1 MHKFRV
7 RLTLIMALL
16 IGASVLGAGMISAL
30 FFERTHVDELKKYLN
45 RELNVLLTTVD
56 WTKTADRETMIAR
69 YEGLIRSLKYSADAR
84 LTYVSADGSV
94 IADSDQ
100 DPHLMDNHAGREEIR
115 AALNGGE
122 GYTIRYSDTLKLNML
137 YAALPVR
144 ANDGST
150 IGVLRIAMGLS
161 EVEAGVRKLWTYVIG
176 GMLALFAIG
185 SFVAYRIAKGVTR
198 PIERMTRVAGR
209 ISAQDYSARVEAIGT
224 GEMGQLGR
232 AINRMAE
239 SLQNQVTHITENE
252 SRLQSVLANM
262 VSGVMMIGPD
272 ARIELLNPAAEKL
285 LGFTLKELK
294 GQRYD
299 SVFQQFHLAKLIR
312 DCIEHNKPI
321 KSELTFYFPA
331 ERIVD
336 VSITPIGGTD
346 DWPGLLVVL
355 HDITDIR
362 RLERMRSE
370 FVANVSHELKT
381 PIAAVKGFAET
392 LMAGALNDKETAQS
406 FLQIIFD
413 ESERLN
419 RLVGDIL
426 DLSKIE
432 SKRTALH
439 LSPIHLQSVAQQC
452 MQMVQGAAE
461 SKRIATDARV
471 PDWLYVEADEDRLR
485 QILMNLLTNGISYTP
500 EGGKVM
506 VTADIVGTAETD
518 ERVRIVVADTGIG
531 IPKDDLPRVFERFY
545 RVDKA
550 RSRVSGGTGLGLA
563 IVKHLVEL
571 HHGTIRVESE
581 AGKGSRF
588 IVELPVVQEEEI

>member
-1 MHKFRV
+1 MRKFRV

-16 IGASVLGAGMISAL
+16 IGASVLGAGMISTL
-30 FFERTHVDELKKYLN
+30 LFERTHIEELQKYLT

-56 WTKTADRETMIAR
+56 WKNTGNRESLIAQ
-69 YEGLIRSLKYSADAR
+69 YEGQIRLLKQSADVS
-84 LTYVSADGSV
+84 LTYVSVDGSV

-100 DPHLMDNHAGREEIR
+100 DPHKLVNQSRQQEIQN
-115 AALNGGE
+115 AIQSGT
-122 GYTIRYSDTLKLNML
+122 GYAMRYSDTLKMNMF
-137 YAALPVR
+137 YAALPVKG
-144 ANDGST
+144 NDGST
-150 IGVLRIAMGLS
+150 IGVLRIAISLS
-161 EVEAGVRKLWTYVIG
+161 EVESGVRRLWTYVIS
-176 GMLALFAIG
+176 GMLALFVVG
-185 SFVAYRIAKGVTR
+185 SFISYRIAKGVTR
-198 PIERMTRVAGR
+198 PIEMMTHVAGR
-209 ISAQDYSARVEAIGT
+209 ISARDYTARVHVRGID
-224 GEMGQLGR
+224 EMGQLAR

-262 VSGVMMIGPD
+262 VSGVMMIGRD
-272 ARIELLNPAAEKL
+272 ECIAMINPAAERI
-285 LGFTLKELK
+285 LGFSSRELT

-312 DCIEHNKPI
+312 DCFEHNSHV

-331 ERIVD
+331 ERIVE
-336 VSITPIGGTD
+336 VSITPIGHTE

-406 FLQIIFD
+406 FLKIIYD

-426 DLSKIE
+426 ELSKIE
-432 SKRTALH
+432 SKRTALQ
-439 LSPIHLQSVAQQC
+439 LSPVHLQTVTEQC
-452 MQMVQGAAE
+452 MQMVQTTAE
-461 SKRIATDARV
+461 NKRITTEMRV
-471 PDWLYVEADEDRLR
+471 PEWLYAEADEDRLR

-500 EGGKVM
+500 EGGKVT
-506 VTADIVGTAETD
+506 VSADIVNVAAG
-518 ERVRIVVADTGIG
+518 ERMRIVVSDTGIG
-531 IPKDDLPRVFERFY
+531 IPKDDLPRIFERFY

-550 RSRVSGGTGLGLA
+550 RSRSSGGTGLGLS

-571 HHGTIRVESE
+571 HRGTIRVESE
-581 AGKGSRF
+581 VGMGSRF
-588 IVELPVVQEEEI
+588 IVELPVVHDDEL